1 MLPIRLAESVA
12 FARAYSHHRRP
23 PAAGLHSLSA
33 QKRGPIQNRMR
44 TRILIDN
51 HLFCVHC
58 CAVYTLSGNGGRP
71 APVTWNAPF
80 TCTTSEGSSFCTSQH
95 RAHTAPGSLR
105 PSHAEYCLRQCLS
118 LYVPQYSPPR
128 SACQEPFLQ
137 SWHSCQKAFDIFSFS
152 PELYYSFF
160 IRPSSSD
167 TNDLQNTNA
176 NSLLL
181 LRKHIHYTARNWS
194 VSLRSAAYM
203 YLP

>member
-1 MLPIRLAESVA
+1 MITTYLAYTAAQSIR
-12 FARAYSHHRRP
+12 
-23 PAAGLHSLSA
+23 
-33 QKRGPIQNRMR
+33 
-44 TRILIDN
+44 
-51 HLFCVHC
+51 C
-58 CAVYTLSGNGGRP
+58 
-71 APVTWNAPF
+71 PVTADGRRLLLETTQPYRGTRTAGRNASSRKRAVSF

-105 PSHAEYCLRQCLS
+105 PSHAEYCLSQCLS

-152 PELYYSFF
+152 LELYYSFF

-167 TNDLQNTNA
+167 TNDFQNTNT